1 MDILVGKVA
10 GSALAEDGGTAAARA
25 TVQGT
30 VLAVRR
36 PREGGHACVPGRVEE
51 KSRASDERRRRRSAT
66 RVDPPG
72 TRVLTLLITDPS
84 GIPADA
90 ETAPYR
96 VVVRFIRES

>member
-36 PREGGHACVPGRVEE
+36 PREGRGRVEE